1 MKYHGFSLIELIVFI
16 LVIGI
21 VSSGILGAFQTTLQ
35 NAPTGNYQ
43 TIALG
48 LAQERMELILAQ
60 RRLKGFTL
68 FSDPCASGGPSICTL
83 PTGYS
88 INSNTIS
95 SPYTINSDSN
105 YKKITVTISGLGD
118 ATLTAIVGS

>member
-21 VSSGILGAFQTTLQ
+21 ASSGILGAFQTTLQ

-48 LAQERMELILAQ
+48 LAQERMELILSQ
-60 RRLKGFTL
+60 KRLKGFTL

-88 INSNTIS
+88 INSPTVSSHTIS
-95 SPYTINSDSN
+95 GDSN
-105 YKKITVTISGLGD
+105 YKKITVTISGRGN
-118 ATLTAIVGS
+118 ATLTAIVGN